1 MITCKSALSLIEP
14 YLDGELDAAQKAEVE
29 AHLNECPSCAAIHRQ
44 LSELGTDMRTLAPR
58 YTAPAQLERRIVS
71 AVRKEART
79 RSAWRFRPSN
89 AWALAASVLL
99 AVSAGWNV
107 KLLQSQKNTLGIT
120 TRNTTQNT
128 AGEVAQ
134 EIVSSHVRSL
144 IGAHL
149 LDVPSTDQHT
159 VKPWFNGKLDYAPD
173 VKDFAAAGFPLI
185 GGRVDYIDRRPVA
198 ALVYKRRDH
207 VINLF
212 VWPSNSPL
220 AAPEAASGFNLVAW
234 NKAGMNY
241 CAISDLNQTELRQ
254 FADMYH

>member
-1 MITCKSALSLIEP
+1 MITCKTALSLMEP

-29 AHLNECPSCAAIHRQ
+29 AHLDGCATCPAIYRR
-44 LSELGTDMRTLAPR
+44 LSELGTDLRTLAPR
-58 YTAPAQLERRIVS
+58 YTAPEHLQERVLS

-79 RSAWRFRPSN
+79 KPAWRLRPSN
-89 AWALAASVLL
+89 AWAIAASVLL
-99 AVSAGWNV
+99 AVSAGWNFR
-107 KLLQSQKNTLGIT
+107 LLQSQKNTME
-120 TRNTTQNT
+120 NT
-128 AGEVAQ
+128 AQ

-149 LDVPSTDQHT
+149 LDVPSTEQHT

-198 ALVYKRRDH
+198 ALIYKRREH

-220 AAPEAASGFNLVAW
+220 AAPDAANGFNLVAW

-241 CAISDLNQTELRQ
+241 CAISDLNQEELRQ
-254 FADMYH
+254 FAGLYQ

>member
-1 MITCKSALSLIEP
+1 MMMCKSALSLMEP

-29 AHLNECPSCAAIHRQ
+29 AHLSECASCAAVHRR
-44 LSELGTDMRTLAPR
+44 LSELGSDLRTLAPR
-58 YTAPAQLERRIVS
+58 YAAPEHLQGRVLS

-79 RSAWRFRPSN
+79 RQGWRFRPST

-99 AVSAGWNV
+99 AVSAAWNV
-107 KLLQSQKNTLGIT
+107 KLLQSQRNAAENT
-120 TRNTTQNT
+120 
-128 AGEVAQ
+128 AQ

-149 LDVPSTDQHT
+149 LDVPSTEQHT

-185 GGRVDYIDRRPVA
+185 GGRVDYIDHRPVA
-198 ALVYKRRDH
+198 ALVYKRREH

-220 AAPEAASGFNLVAW
+220 AAPEAANGFNLVAW
-234 NKAGMNY
+234 NKAGMDY
-241 CAISDLNQTELRQ
+241 CAISDLNQAELRQ
-254 FADMYH
+254 FAGLYH

>member
-29 AHLNECPSCAAIHRQ
+29 AHLNQCADCPAAYRR
-44 LSELGTDMRTLAPR
+44 LSELGTDLRTLAPR
-58 YTAPAQLERRIVS
+58 YAAPAHLQSRVLS

-79 RSAWRFRPSN
+79 QQGWRFRPTT

-107 KLLQSQKNTLGIT
+107 QLLRSPNHA
-120 TRNTTQNT
+120 

-149 LDVPSTDQHT
+149 LDVPSTEQHT

-185 GGRVDYIDRRPVA
+185 GGRVDYIDHRPVA

-220 AAPEAASGFNLVAW
+220 AAPEAANGFNLVTW

-241 CAISDLNQTELRQ
+241 CAISDLNPAELRQ
-254 FADMYH
+254 FVGLYQ

>member
-14 YLDGELDAAQKAEVE
+14 YLDGELDAAQKAEFE
-29 AHLNECPSCAAIHRQ
+29 AHLNECANCPAAYRR
-44 LSELGTDMRTLAPR
+44 LSELGTDLRTLAPR
-58 YTAPAQLERRIVS
+58 YTAPEHLQRRILS
-71 AVRKEART
+71 SVRKEART
-79 RSAWRFRPSN
+79 RPAWSFRPSN

-99 AVSAGWNV
+99 AVSVGWNV
-107 KLLQSQKNTLGIT
+107 RLLQSQKNTVE
-120 TRNTTQNT
+120 NT
-128 AGEVAQ
+128 AQ

-149 LDVPSTDQHT
+149 LDVPSTEQHT

-185 GGRVDYIDRRPVA
+185 GGRVDYIDHRPVA
-198 ALVYKRRDH
+198 ALVYKRREH

-220 AAPEAASGFNLVAW
+220 AAPATANGFNLVAW

-241 CAISDLNQTELRQ
+241 CAISDLNQEELRQ
-254 FADMYH
+254 FAGLYN

>member
-1 MITCKSALSLIEP
+1 MITCTSALSLIEP

-29 AHLNECPSCAAIHRQ
+29 AHLNQCATCPAVYRR
-44 LSELGTDMRTLAPR
+44 LSELGSDLRTLAPR
-58 YTAPAQLERRIVS
+58 YAAPEHLQRRILG

-79 RSAWRFRPSN
+79 KPAWRFRPSS

-99 AVSAGWNV
+99 AVSAAWNV
-107 KLLQSQKNTLGIT
+107 KLLQSQKNTME
-120 TRNTTQNT
+120 NTTGNT
-128 AGEVAQ
+128 AQ

-149 LDVPSTDQHT
+149 LDVPSTEQHT

-185 GGRVDYIDRRPVA
+185 GGRVDYIDHRPVA
-198 ALVYKRRDH
+198 ALVYKRREH

-220 AAPEAASGFNLVAW
+220 AAPETANGFNLVAW

-241 CAISDLNQTELRQ
+241 CAISDLNQAELRQ
-254 FADMYH
+254 FAGLYH

>member
-1 MITCKSALSLIEP
+1 MITCKSALSLLEP

-29 AHLNECPSCAAIHRQ
+29 AHLNQCASCTAAYRR
-44 LSELGTDMRTLAPR
+44 LSELGTDLRTLQPR
-58 YTAPAQLERRIVS
+58 YTAPEHLQKRVLS
-71 AVRKEART
+71 AVRKEARG
-79 RSAWRFRPSN
+79 RQGWRLRPSN
-89 AWALAASVLL
+89 AWAIAASVLL
-99 AVSAGWNV
+99 AVSLGWNV
-107 KLLQSQKNTLGIT
+107 KLLQSPKNPATEL
-120 TRNTTQNT
+120 
-128 AGEVAQ
+128 AQ

-149 LDVPSTDQHT
+149 LDVPSTEQHT

-198 ALVYKRRDH
+198 ALIYKRREH

-220 AAPEAASGFNLVAW
+220 AAPESVNGFNLVAW

-241 CAISDLNQTELRQ
+241 CAISDLNEAELRQ
-254 FADMYH
+254 FAGLYQ